1 MLAIG
6 EVGCGKQEHRGASDF
21 SMIVVIMNEKNGLFT
36 DAMRF
41 DDNRKVSL

>member
-36 DAMRF
+36 VLCGLMIIIII
-41 DDNRKVSL
+41 N